1 MADTTTLKNRIRAAV
16 KANDNQEITG
26 PVLQQAL
33 LDMVDELNGAT
44 ETEASQRQNGDS
56 TLQQSITAEKNRAEG
71 VEQSLSQAINTE
83 KTRAEGVEQS
93 LSQAINSESQ
103 TRQSVDT
110 QLNNLI
116 TGIKNNIDN
125 GYVYAGIATPTT
137 VPVSGKVFYIAVQA
151 GTYTNFGEQVL
162 TQGINILRY
171 NGSTWSNQQV
181 IGIDDAAVAGNKNLI
196 TSDAVAMSQKAVTNA
211 IQDVYKK
218 SNYNDGDNI
227 IDFNTI
233 HIITDNPEFVCVAVD
248 VNEKILYGIKT
259 DGQPYFGVGCPQQV
273 KDYIDKQ
280 INKILGTDDISS
292 TIDSLKEIEA
302 FLKDFTN
309 SDTLKALL
317 DTKANKVDVVFDIS
331 AYHATGGTLATY
343 DNLEDALGTNGENI
357 PQSLKKGGMSV
368 KFVQTSD
375 NKYVRYNYL
384 LEDATTNSKFVNV
397 VANWQEV
404 GSDVTHYRLSPSE
417 VLNSTYISAN
427 DKNLHEGG
435 RWNTYKY
442 NITDLVGRVSVNT
455 CPNNPTV
462 LSYLL
467 VSNGGGK
474 EGLFVNENSF
484 SLYINGDYDY
494 LYVCSHVYYVPP
506 RVSYTKENVDVLDSK
521 KKIAKLNE
529 DISGLQNELALGAVY
544 DVSAKN
550 PTAGPNNDGKWESLS
565 ALLSDANLNTLIPT
579 AYRKGGM
586 SIKFVQTSDNKYV
599 QWRLMA
605 DSWSIDIN
613 NWSFCGDDVI
623 VENPGWIRVVV
634 DSERRILE
642 GLKADGTKVFYKI
655 DAEDV
660 GENLLKVISDG
671 VRWKNKN
678 IAYFG
683 TSVPAQGYPQI
694 VGAKLGANVY
704 NQAIGS
710 SMMRCGLPTTDY
722 INHNELGDD
731 LGLGGIYFGNIMRSM
746 SRTQK
751 ELRYIFDNWTDDRR
765 KANLIAK
772 GYTAEQVANVKGYSY
787 YIGGSFPEEQTDPTT
802 PQGWPSSKPVDVYAE
817 DGETYKTFRQM
828 AYSYCWDNSEDI
840 ESDLS
845 MSGAITG
852 TVKGRMQKF
861 IDGEI
866 NTDLFVFDHFRNDCI
881 DSTSSQYLEIPQNP
895 LDRNYAEG
903 AFNYL
908 VSQILLV
915 KPNAKI
921 VIVGHIDNDDTKAQL
936 GHVWE
941 AQEIAANRWGIPL
954 LKLWELLGIRAYRWV
969 TTTGYWDSNGVW
981 HELGYNGSNH
991 VWHSNNRLTA
1001 AEYENPRQIMING
1014 VLTWVHDLTTR
1025 MIWLKDDIHP
1035 TGTLA
1040 LNHFATIIASWLKTI

>member
-1 MADTTTLKNRIRAAV
+1 MNKDKRNNIQLLGTLNNADESGIIANANQIYDDVQQKAQETINSELIAAV
-16 KANDNQEITG
+16 GTEGSVDTRITNA
-26 PVLQQAL
+26 VNA
-33 LDMVDELNGAT
+33 
-44 ETEASQRQNGDS
+44 
-56 TLQQSITAEKNRAEG
+56 
-71 VEQSLSQAINTE
+71 E
-83 KTRAEGVEQS
+83 KTRAEGAESTLDGKITAEQTRAANAENTLDGRVDTLEEAVGTGGS
-93 LSQAINSESQ
+93 VDSRIASAVATETSRAQDVSKEHTERIKTLEDKENSMQTTLENITKTGEASAASNVTYNHSDSKLDATNIQQAIDEV
-103 TRQSVDT
+103 R
-110 QLNNLI
+110 
-116 TGIKNNIDN
+116 K
-125 GYVYAGIATPTT
+125 
-137 VPVSGKVFYIAVQA
+137 
-151 GTYTNFGEQVL
+151 
-162 TQGINILRY
+162 R
-171 NGSTWSNQQV
+171 
-181 IGIDDAAVAGNKNLI
+181 
-196 TSDAVAMSQKAVTNA
+196 
-211 IQDVYKK
+211 
-218 SNYNDGDNI
+218 SNYNDGDEV

-233 HIITDNPEFVCVAVD
+233 HLITDNPEFVCVAVD

-273 KDYIDKQ
+273 KDYVNEQ

-309 SDTLKALL
+309 SDTLKNLL
-317 DTKANKVDVVFDIS
+317 DTKVDKEEGKSLIDAEFSNNVSYEENPEF
-331 AYHATGGTLATY
+331 ATAEVDSEKKLLGGRKLNGIRFEKIGFETPL
-343 DNLEDALGTNGENI
+343 LLIGENQCYTYNDPENRETLI
-357 PQSLKKGGMSV
+357 IDK
-368 KFVQTSD
+368 D
-375 NKYVRYNYL
+375 NKIVSFRDKNGVLHENAGIETTL
-384 LEDATTNSKFVNV
+384 LNASNLILSEEGVKNLIDLLYSK
-397 VANWQEV
+397 
-404 GSDVTHYRLSPSE
+404 GL
-417 VLNSTYISAN
+417 N
-427 DKNLHEGG
+427 DKN
-435 RWNTYKY
+435 N
-442 NITDLVGRVSVNT
+442 
-455 CPNNPTV
+455 
-462 LSYLL
+462 
-467 VSNGGGK
+467 
-474 EGLFVNENSF
+474 
-484 SLYINGDYDY
+484 
-494 LYVCSHVYYVPP
+494 
-506 RVSYTKENVDVLDSK
+506 
-521 KKIAKLNE
+521 
-529 DISGLQNELALGAVY
+529 
-544 DVSAKN
+544 
-550 PTAGPNNDGKWESLS
+550 
-565 ALLSDANLNTLIPT
+565 
-579 AYRKGGM
+579 
-586 SIKFVQTSDNKYV
+586 
-599 QWRLMA
+599 
-605 DSWSIDIN
+605 
-613 NWSFCGDDVI
+613 
-623 VENPGWIRVVV
+623 
-634 DSERRILE
+634 
-642 GLKADGTKVFYKI
+642 
-655 DAEDV
+655 
-660 GENLLKVISDG
+660 
-671 VRWKNKN
+671 WKNKN

-802 PQGWPSSKPVDVYAE
+802 PQGWPSSKPVDVYAG

-852 TVKGRMQKF
+852 TIKGRMQKF

-954 LKLWELLGIRAYRWV
+954 LKLWELLGVRAYKWV
-969 TTTGYWDSNGVW
+969 TTTGYWDANGVW
-981 HELGYNGSNH
+981 HESGYNGSNH
-991 VWHSNNRLTA
+991 VWHSNNGLSA
-1001 AEYENPRQIMING
+1001 ATYENPRQIMING
-1014 VLTWVHDLTTR
+1014 VNTWVHNLTTR

>member
-1 MADTTTLKNRIRAAV
+1 MNKDKVQNQNILGTLVNKDESGIIAYSDQIYDKKSDRSLEEENVKQNERLDNVEAKDREFQSTLENITKTGEASAASNV
-16 KANDNQEITG
+16 TYNHNDSQLDASN
-26 PVLQQAL
+26 VQQAI
-33 LDMVDELNGAT
+33 DEV
-44 ETEASQRQNGDS
+44 R
-56 TLQQSITAEKNRAEG
+56 KR
-71 VEQSLSQAINTE
+71 
-83 KTRAEGVEQS
+83 
-93 LSQAINSESQ
+93 
-103 TRQSVDT
+103 
-110 QLNNLI
+110 
-116 TGIKNNIDN
+116 
-125 GYVYAGIATPTT
+125 
-137 VPVSGKVFYIAVQA
+137 
-151 GTYTNFGEQVL
+151 
-162 TQGINILRY
+162 
-171 NGSTWSNQQV
+171 
-181 IGIDDAAVAGNKNLI
+181 
-196 TSDAVAMSQKAVTNA
+196 
-211 IQDVYKK
+211 

-273 KDYIDKQ
+273 KDYIDEQ
-280 INKILGTDDISS
+280 INKILGTNDITT

-375 NKYVRYNYL
+375 NKYV
-384 LEDATTNSKFVNV
+384 
-397 VANWQEV
+397 
-404 GSDVTHYRLSPSE
+404 
-417 VLNSTYISAN
+417 
-427 DKNLHEGG
+427 
-435 RWNTYKY
+435 
-442 NITDLVGRVSVNT
+442 
-455 CPNNPTV
+455 
-462 LSYLL
+462 
-467 VSNGGGK
+467 
-474 EGLFVNENSF
+474 
-484 SLYINGDYDY
+484 
-494 LYVCSHVYYVPP
+494 
-506 RVSYTKENVDVLDSK
+506 
-521 KKIAKLNE
+521 
-529 DISGLQNELALGAVY
+529 
-544 DVSAKN
+544 
-550 PTAGPNNDGKWESLS
+550 
-565 ALLSDANLNTLIPT
+565 
-579 AYRKGGM
+579 
-586 SIKFVQTSDNKYV
+586 

-623 VENPGWIRVVV
+623 VENPGWIRVVTDKDRRV
-634 DSERRILE
+634 LAGIKADGSIEWFVGIPTPIKKYIDGFLNNKVDKEEEKSLINEDYANGVTYVDNTEWIHAVIDSERRILE
-642 GLKADGTKVFYKI
+642 GLKTDGTKVFYKI
-655 DAEDV
+655 DAKDV

-671 VRWKNKN
+671 ARWKNKN

-710 SMMRCGLPTTDY
+710 SMMRCGIPTKDY
-722 INHNELGDD
+722 LNNNELGDD
-731 LGLGGIYFGNIMRSM
+731 LGLGGVYFSNIMKSM

-751 ELRYIFDNWTDDRR
+751 ELRHIFDNWTDDRR

-787 YIGGSFPEEQTDPTT
+787 YIGGSFPEEQSDPTT
-802 PQGWPSSKPVDVYAE
+802 PQGWPSSKPVDVYAG

-941 AQEIAANRWGIPL
+941 AQEIAANRWGFPL
-954 LKLWELLGIRAYRWV
+954 LKLWELLGIRCYRWV
-969 TTTGYWDSNGVW
+969 TTTGYWDNNGVW
-981 HELGYNGSNH
+981 HDSGYNGSNH
-991 VWHSNNRLTA
+991 VWKSNNGLTA
-1001 AEYENPRQIMING
+1001 AQYENPRQVMING
-1014 VLTWVHDLTTR
+1014 VMTWVHDLTTR
-1025 MIWLKDDIHP
+1025 MIWLKDDVHP